1 MTTVLKDDTFD
12 MVEPKSNMVEPK
24 SNMIDPK
31 A

>member
-12 MVEPKSNMVEPK
+12 MVEPKSNM
-24 SNMIDPK
+24 IDPK